1 VQVPRVTYPTQVT
14 QQQVPVVTYPVQQ
27 YAYAPMFLDILFL
40 MLFLMLPLLMII
52 PLFKALTKA
61 IS

>member
-1 VQVPRVTYPTQVT
+1 VQVPRVTYPTQVV

-27 YAYAPMFLDILFL
+27 YAYAPMFIEIMFL

-61 IS
+61 VA